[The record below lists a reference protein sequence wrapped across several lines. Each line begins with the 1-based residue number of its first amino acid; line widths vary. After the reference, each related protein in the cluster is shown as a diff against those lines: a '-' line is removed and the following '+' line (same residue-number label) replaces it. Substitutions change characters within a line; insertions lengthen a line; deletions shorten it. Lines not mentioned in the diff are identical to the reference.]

1 MIHLHRPQCLTLRL
15 FLNLDILIDIETNI
29 LCTSYLAMAIVIYL
43 EEMNKLEVL
52 GDGVWIH
59 IANCFSD
66 QLC

>member
-1 MIHLHRPQCLTLRL
+1 
-15 FLNLDILIDIETNI
+15 
-29 LCTSYLAMAIVIYL
+29 MAIVIYL